1 MRSNVVRRKRVPL
14 ADGHVYVTIRF
25 MSLRVE
31 EYVRED
37 GSIPYREWFETLDS
51 QAAAKVTVAVVR
63 LSMGNTSNVKW
74 FDGMGEYRLDWGP
87 GYRVYLAK
95 DGEQLIV
102 LFGGGTK
109 KKQQADIVRAKALHT
124 EYKERKKA
132 RAMRSKSSTRAR

>member
-1 MRSNVVRRKRVPL
+1 MPL